1 MFDRSPIRKTI
12 LLELD
17 VAVADENEDYLE
29 VEITHPRLSGAM
41 YLTVSSRKELE
52 AEMDKIDLT
61 GTEELE
67 KELCAKP
74 YQSVIPMGY
83 VNPAPQTSA
92 QVINKP
98 VLSVQLPVPDS
109 ANSVESLIK
118 NTFNIAS
125 GLMELRM
132 KLKKK

>member
-1 MFDRSPIRKTI
+1 MYESKTPIRKTI

-17 VAVADENEDYLE
+17 VMVADENEDYLE

-41 YLTVSSRKELE
+41 YLTVNSRKELE
-52 AEMDKIDLT
+52 EELDKIDISGEEVET
-61 GTEELE
+61 RTEQ
-67 KELCAKP
+67 KP
-74 YQSVIPMGY
+74 YV
-83 VNPAPQTSA
+83 APQTFTGGTTTPGP
-92 QVINKP
+92 KP
-98 VLSVQLPVPDS
+98 TLSHQIPVPDA

-125 GLMELRM
+125 GLMELRS